1 MAQPSLRAV
10 AILACLVPAALAG
23 CGSSAQSAHRA
34 DTDAKVGYAS
44 FYAHRF
50 HGRATAYGETYDEKA
65 LTAAHPSLPLGTR
78 IRVTNLAN
86 GRSVVLRI
94 NDRGPFVGGRALD
107 VSRGAARALGM
118 LGSGT
123 ARVRITP
130 LATTGQTRIAPRTG
144 GAPQGTQRSG
154 ARRVLR
160 RRRRHSRATEP
171 SRKRSER

>member
-78 IRVTNLAN
+78 VRVTNLAN

-94 NDRGPFVGGRALD
+94 NDRGPWAKNRLID
-107 VSRGAARALGM
+107 VSYAAAQELRFVREGL
-118 LGSGT
+118 
-123 ARVRITP
+123 ARVRIEVV
-130 LATTGQTRIAPRTG
+130 
-144 GAPQGTQRSG
+144 
-154 ARRVLR
+154 AR
-160 RRRRHSRATEP
+160 AD
-171 SRKRSER
+171 

>member
-94 NDRGPFVGGRALD
+94 NDRGPWAKNRLID
-107 VSRGAARALGM
+107 VSYAAAQELRFVREGL
-118 LGSGT
+118 
-123 ARVRITP
+123 ARVRI
-130 LATTGQTRIAPRTG
+130 AGV
-144 GAPQGTQRSG
+144 
-154 ARRVLR
+154 ARADRP
-160 RRRRHSRATEP
+160 AA
-171 SRKRSER
+171 

>member
-78 IRVTNLAN
+78 VRVTNLAN

-94 NDRGPFVGGRALD
+94 TDRGPFVCGRMID
-107 VSRGAARALGM
+107 VSSAAARSLGM
-118 LGSGT
+118 VQSGT
-123 ARVRITP
+123 ARVQLQR
-130 LATTGQTRIAPRTG
+130 LDGASATDTGPMRE
-144 GAPQGTQRSG
+144 
-154 ARRVLR
+154 
-160 RRRRHSRATEP
+160 RAV
-171 SRKRSER
+171 

>member
-94 NDRGPFVGGRALD
+94 NDRGPWAENRLID
-107 VSRGAARALGM
+107 VSYAAAQELRFVREGL
-118 LGSGT
+118 
-123 ARVRITP
+123 ARVRIEVV
-130 LATTGQTRIAPRTG
+130 AQAD
-144 GAPQGTQRSG
+144 
-154 ARRVLR
+154 
-160 RRRRHSRATEP
+160 
-171 SRKRSER
+171 

>member
-94 NDRGPFVGGRALD
+94 NDRGPWAKNRLID
-107 VSRGAARALGM
+107 VSYAAAQELRFVREGL
-118 LGSGT
+118 
-123 ARVRITP
+123 ARVRIEVV
-130 LATTGQTRIAPRTG
+130 
-144 GAPQGTQRSG
+144 
-154 ARRVLR
+154 AR
-160 RRRRHSRATEP
+160 AD
-171 SRKRSER
+171 